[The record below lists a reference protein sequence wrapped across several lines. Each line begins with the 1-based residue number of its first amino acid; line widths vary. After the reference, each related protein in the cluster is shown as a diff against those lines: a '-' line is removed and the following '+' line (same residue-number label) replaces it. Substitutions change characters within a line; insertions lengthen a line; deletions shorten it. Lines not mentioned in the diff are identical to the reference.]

1 MNKCLTFPFFFLL
14 FQSVFGQKHVF
25 EFGLGAKYDHFK
37 VKQTEDVFD
46 NNFDMGAIAYVS
58 YGRPI
63 NEKLNWQ
70 VGLSTNNYKLNF
82 KVLGPEGIIYSSR
95 ELVSVMRSNRLYFNL
110 EYVGR
115 QISPKLTW
123 VNGAGISLLIGT
135 KNPYDVIL
143 KRGTEIVTPNG
154 PQNIQINIQTFG
166 KTGSGVMVGADTK
179 LFYQVNKD
187 FRVFAHLGFI
197 SGMGELTKVE
207 VNYVEGSSPNYK
219 KAIFTTNGFA
229 PYLNFGIQYTWLKD
243 VK

>member
-1 MNKCLTFPFFFLL
+1 MNKCLILMGLL
-14 FQSVFGQKHVF
+14 LVSQSLFGQTHVF
-25 EFGLGAKYDHFK
+25 EFGLGVKYDHFK

-46 NNFDMGAIAYVS
+46 NNFDMGAMAYVS

-82 KVLGPEGIIYSSR
+82 KVLGPEGIIYSGR
-95 ELVSVMRSNRLYFNL
+95 ELVSVMRSNRLYLNL
-110 EYVGR
+110 EHTTK

-143 KRGTEIVTPNG
+143 QRGTEISTPNG
-154 PQNIQINIQTFG
+154 PQSIQINIQTYG
-166 KTGSGVMVGADTK
+166 KTGSAIMIGAGTK
-179 LFYQVNKD
+179 LYYQVNKD
-187 FRVFAHLGFI
+187 FRIFTHLGFI
-197 SGMGELTKVE
+197 TSTGELTKVE
-207 VNYVEGSSPNYK
+207 VNYVEGSSSNYK

-229 PYLNFGIQYTWLKD
+229 PYFNFGVQYLYK